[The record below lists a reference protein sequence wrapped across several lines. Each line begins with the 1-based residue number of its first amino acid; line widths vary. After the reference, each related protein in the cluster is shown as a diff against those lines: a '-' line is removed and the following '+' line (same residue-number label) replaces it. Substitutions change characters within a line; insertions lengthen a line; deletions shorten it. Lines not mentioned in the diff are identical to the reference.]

1 MSDPNVYNHILSL
14 LDSLSKKKFGR
25 ASKSVD
31 WFKDKVSNLKGD
43 MIGSDRSILGEKKI
57 FVSKPKVGNMCSF
70 LYVPI
75 KKKQLPY
82 YDMTPLT
89 MVIESYSDGF
99 LGLNLHYLKPR
110 FRQAL
115 LNELYSYLNNDKMDE
130 TTRLRISYGIISR
143 FSRFKYA
150 IPCIKRY
157 KTSRIRSKILKVPPK
172 EWNLAIYLPSERF
185 RKATKASV
193 WVDSINKIRKKGKK

>member
-1 MSDPNVYNHILSL
+1 MSDPNVYDNILSL
-14 LDSLSKKKFGR
+14 LDSLSKKKFGK

-43 MIGSDRSILGEKKI
+43 MLGSENSILGAEKT
-57 FVSKPKVGNMCSF
+57 FVSKPRVGDMYSY

-89 MVIESYSDGF
+89 MVIENYKYGF
-99 LGLNLHYLKPR
+99 LGLNLHYLKPK

-115 LNELYSYLNNDKMDE
+115 LNELYSYLNNKAMDE
-130 TTRLRISYGIISR
+130 TTRLRISYNIISR

-150 IPCIKRY
+150 MPCVKRY

-172 EWNLAIYLPSERF
+172 EWNLAIYLPSETF
-185 RKATKASV
+185 RKASKASV
-193 WVDSINKIRKKGKK
+193 WNESINKIRKKGG